1 MQDFYPKKKNQTP
14 KAMIKKTLKITGI
27 IIILFV
33 ASLFAIPYFFKD
45 QIKAK
50 IINAI
55 NQKVDAK
62 VSFTD
67 ADLSLFKNFP
77 NANVTLEQLTIINKA
92 PFEGDTLISFGEL
105 NLKMSIKELFKGEN
119 EAMNIEGISTR
130 NGLIN
135 IIFNKDGLGNFDI
148 ALKDDK
154 TKDDSKSKP
163 LALNIQHYEIENFQ
177 FRYFDE
183 SSKIKMVIDSLN
195 HEGTGDFAAQKLDL
209 NTKSTAKISL
219 DMDKVNYMNNVALTL
234 DAVLGIDLE
243 QSKYTFKENKALI
256 NQLPLEFDGF
266 IQLVEAG
273 QEYDLKFKTP
283 TSSFK
288 NFLGVIPAAYASNLD
303 NVKTT
308 GDFTVTG
315 FAKGLYSDTTVP
327 KFNIEIASNNASFKY
342 PDLPKSVQNI
352 VIDTKIINETG
363 ILNDTYVNLNKL
375 SFRIDQDVFNAKAN
389 IKNITQ
395 NPIVDAALKG
405 TINLGNLSKAYPVKL
420 DKPLTGILK
429 ADVTTKFDMQSVEK
443 SQYQN
448 IQNAGL
454 MSLSG
459 FKYTDENDKTMTISN
474 AVVQFNPNQINLKQ
488 FDATTGKSDLSVT
501 GVLENF
507 YGYVFKNQKLQG
519 NFNLTS
525 NQLAV
530 DDFVT
535 TEETPKKNPS
545 DGEQVKQTKKT
556 EAMKIPAFL
565 DCSLTAKANTV
576 LYDNLTLKDVSGKL
590 IVKDEKLTM
599 ENIKSSIF
607 GGTIGLNGAV
617 STKEKTPTFNMNLGL
632 NQVDIA
638 QSFTQLEMLKK
649 LAPIAGIINGKINS
663 TIKLNGDLDA
673 IELTPDLKTITG
685 DLLGQFLSTTINS
698 SNSTLLTALSSNLK
712 FLDLN
717 KINLN
722 DLKAAITFDKG
733 KVSVKPFNIKY
744 QDINATIGGTHGFD
758 QSMNYSIKLDVPA
771 KYLGTEANALIS
783 KLSPSDAAKL
793 ENIPINAILT
803 GSFSKPKITTDLK
816 SAATNL
822 TNQLIQQ
829 QKEKLVGKGTSALTD
844 LLNKNKKA
852 GDTTKTVIPTTKA
865 EVQEKAKEE
874 VKAKANDLLNNFF
887 NKKKKAVDTTK
898 TN

>member
-1 MQDFYPKKKNQTP
+1 MLKK
-14 KAMIKKTLKITGI
+14 ALKIIGI
-27 IIILFV
+27 ILLLFV
-33 ASLFAIPYFFKD
+33 GSLFAIPYFFKD

-50 IINAI
+50 ILNAI

-62 VSFTD
+62 VNFAD

-77 NANVTLEQLTIINKA
+77 NANVTIEKLAIINKA
-92 PFEGDTLISFGEL
+92 PFEGDTLIALGEL
-105 NLKMSIKELFKGEN
+105 NLKMSIKELFKGDN
-119 EAMNIEGISTR
+119 EAINIDGISSK

-135 IIFNKDGLGNFDI
+135 IIFNKDGVGNYDI
-148 ALKDDK
+148 AIKDDK
-154 TKDDSKSKP
+154 KTDDSKSKP
-163 LALNIQHYEIENFQ
+163 LALNIQQYQIENFQ

-183 SSKIKMVIDSLN
+183 ASKIKMVIDSLN
-195 HEGTGDFAAQKLDL
+195 HKGTGDFAASKLDL
-209 NTKSTAKISL
+209 DTHSTAKISL
-219 DMDKVNYMNNVALTL
+219 DMDKVNYMKNVALTL

-243 QSKYTFKENKALI
+243 KSKYTFKENKALI
-256 NQLPLEFDGF
+256 NQLPLEFDGY
-266 IQLVEAG
+266 IQLVDAG

-288 NFLGVIPAAYASNLD
+288 NFLGVIPAAYAANLN

-308 GDFTVTG
+308 GDFTVAG

-327 KFNIEIASNNASFKY
+327 KFNIEIASNNASFQY

-352 VIDTKIINETG
+352 VIDTKIINQTG
-363 ILNDTYVNLNKL
+363 ILNDTYVNLDKL

-389 IKNITQ
+389 IKNITK
-395 NPIVDAALKG
+395 NALVDAMLKG
-405 TINLGNLSKAYPVKL
+405 TINLGNFSKAYPIKL
-420 DKPLTGILK
+420 DKPLSGILK

-448 IQNAGL
+448 INNSGT

-459 FKYTDENDKTMTISN
+459 FKYTDENGKSMNISN
-474 AVVQFNPNQINLKQ
+474 AVIAFNPSRVNLKQ
-488 FDATTGKSDLSVT
+488 FNASTGKSDLSIT

-507 YGYVFKNQKLQG
+507 YGYIFKNQNLQG

-535 TEETPKKNPS
+535 TEDKPKTTAAKTETDN
-545 DGEQVKQTKKT
+545 TKASKT

-576 LYDNLTLKDVSGKL
+576 LYDNLTLKNVSGKL

-599 ENIKSSIF
+599 ENIKTSIF
-607 GGTIGLNGAV
+607 GGSIGLSGAV
-617 STKEKTPTFNMNLGL
+617 STKEKTPTFDMDLGL

-638 QSFTQLEMLKK
+638 QSFTQLDMLKK
-649 LAPIAGIINGKINS
+649 LAPIAGIVNGKINS
-663 TIKLNGDLDA
+663 TIKLNGNLDA
-673 IELTPDLKTITG
+673 HELTPDLKTITG

-698 SNSTLLTALSSNLK
+698 SNSTLLTALTSNIK

-722 DLKAAITFDKG
+722 DLKAAITFKDG
-733 KVSVKPFNIKY
+733 KVNVKPFNIKY
-744 QDINATIGGTHGFD
+744 QDIQATIGGTHGFD
-758 QSMNYSIKLDVPA
+758 QSMNYSIKFNVPA

-783 KLSPSDAAKL
+783 KLSAADAAKL
-793 ENIPINAILT
+793 ENIPVNAMLT

-816 SAATNL
+816 AAATNL

-829 QKEKLVGKGTSALTD
+829 QKQKLVSKGNAALTD
-844 LLNKNKKA
+844 IINKNKKP
-852 GDTTKTVIPTTKA
+852 GDTTKTVIPATKE
-865 EVQEKAKEE
+865 EVQTKAKEE
-874 VKAKANDLLNNFF
+874 VKAKATDLLNNLF